1 MNDSRP
7 TSPEP
12 LPQDLWSSILD
23 SVSSTRSIPSKQII
37 LLGQPK
43 SGKSTLAAALLHKS
57 PIDQSKDD
65 EKSDFAIGYD
75 FTDVRDDGDEGEHNR
90 YELLG
95 GGSDLCI
102 L

>member
-12 LPQDLWSSILD
+12 PPHDLWSSILD
-23 SVSSTRSIPSKQII
+23 SVSSTRAIPSKQIL

-57 PIDQSKDD
+57 AIDQSKDD

-75 FTDVRDDGDEGEHNR
+75 FADVRDDGDEGECNW

-95 GGSDLCI
+95 GDLCI